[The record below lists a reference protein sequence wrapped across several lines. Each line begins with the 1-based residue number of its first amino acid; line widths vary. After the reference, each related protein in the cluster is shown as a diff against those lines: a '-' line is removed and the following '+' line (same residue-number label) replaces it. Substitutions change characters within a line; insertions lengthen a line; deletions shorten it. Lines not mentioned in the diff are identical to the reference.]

1 EVQDVHMKRN
11 AALQALPLYLREE
24 DPQFFK
30 SWSQPRKH
38 PKSQVQR
45 SGRKNGFTR
54 GSTNMRASALTEH
67 SQCQDHTFA
76 VNAGQQQMAMKS
88 HIDSAKEQSSQKL
101 HSQLKVVFH
110 MTKNDIPGN
119 QFRGMT
125 DLLRAVGAPDF
136 GTDDGIYKHS
146 ESLCD
151 MERALE
157 GIIMRQLD
165 EKLKASEFI
174 GIIIDETVS
183 ITVENKL
190 IVYAKIENKGK
201 IDNFF
206 LGNYNLH
213 SGTAQC
219 IYEKVV
225 EVLRGRGIEL
235 SKVMGLGSD
244 GASVMTGKRAGVGA
258 LLKRVNPFLIQ
269 VHCVAHRAA
278 LAAVDAANAVSQ
290 EDANLGSIRPIVHA
304 SIAGLTQLKDE
315 LGPEEHLINALQD
328 RFPDDT
334 LDLISSLDILLNP
347 SRYPHAQSAFQEY
360 ARDATEM
367 VIAHFGHEVTESAAA
382 PLIDVKRARRDAV
395 MTALHGY
402 GGLTFATACKVLIC
416 EFSELYP
423 DWATLAKIACVLPV
437 SSVPAERG
445 FSLLNRVKTSLR
457 SCLEE
462 ERVTRL
468 MRIASCKD
476 TLDTFHFS
484 SAAEDFAAMKARRK

>member
-1 EVQDVHMKRN
+1 
-11 AALQALPLYLREE
+11 
-24 DPQFFK
+24 
-30 SWSQPRKH
+30 
-38 PKSQVQR
+38 
-45 SGRKNGFTR
+45 
-54 GSTNMRASALTEH
+54 
-67 SQCQDHTFA
+67 
-76 VNAGQQQMAMKS
+76 MKS

-136 GTDDGIYKHS
+136 GTDDGIHKHS

-157 GIIMRQLD
+157 GVIMRQLD

-213 SGTAQC
+213 SRTAQC

-235 SKVMGLGSD
+235 SKIMGLGLD

-269 VHCVAHRAA
+269 VHCVTHRAA

-315 LGPEEHLINALQD
+315 LGPEEVEFQNDLQDGKYGNVEVTHLNERSIQAHTNVRSKYIQHLINALQD

-395 MTALHGY
+395 AVMTALHGY

-423 DWATLAKIACVLPV
+423 DWAALAKIACVLPV

-457 SCLEE
+457 SRLEE
-462 ERVTRL
+462 ERVMRL

>member
-1 EVQDVHMKRN
+1 
-11 AALQALPLYLREE
+11 
-24 DPQFFK
+24 
-30 SWSQPRKH
+30 
-38 PKSQVQR
+38 

-76 VNAGQQQMAMKS
+76 VNAGQQHMAMKS

-101 HSQLKVVFH
+101 HSQFKVVFH

-151 MERALE
+151 MEKALE
-157 GIIMRQLD
+157 GVIMRQLD

-174 GIIIDETVS
+174 GIIIDET
-183 ITVENKL
+183 
-190 IVYAKIENKGK
+190 
-201 IDNFF
+201 
-206 LGNYNLH
+206 
-213 SGTAQC
+213 C

-244 GASVMTGKRAGVGA
+244 GASVMTGKHAGVGA

-278 LAAVDAANAVSQ
+278 LAAVDAANA

-304 SIAGLTQLKDE
+304 SIAGLTQLEDE
-315 LGPEEHLINALQD
+315 LGPEEAHTNDTIKVHQHLINALQD

-347 SRYPHAQSAFQEY
+347 PDTPMHSLRFRNMPE
-360 ARDATEM
+360 DATEM

-382 PLIDVKRARRDAV
+382 PLIDVKRVRRDAVAV

-402 GGLTFATACKVLIC
+402 GGFNRACR
-416 EFSELYP
+416 E
-423 DWATLAKIACVLPV
+423 
-437 SSVPAERG
+437 G

-457 SCLEE
+457 RSSGGGASDAAYCDNDEDSHRISPSPVVHVRGLCEAVVEADLIDALEKFGSIWYH
-462 ERVTRL
+462 TH
-468 MRIASCKD
+468 AS
-476 TLDTFHFS
+476 
-484 SAAEDFAAMKARRK
+484 M

>member
-1 EVQDVHMKRN
+1 
-11 AALQALPLYLREE
+11 
-24 DPQFFK
+24 
-30 SWSQPRKH
+30 
-38 PKSQVQR
+38 
-45 SGRKNGFTR
+45 
-54 GSTNMRASALTEH
+54 
-67 SQCQDHTFA
+67 
-76 VNAGQQQMAMKS
+76 MAMKN

-157 GIIMRQLD
+157 GVIMKQLD

-269 VHCVAHRAA
+269 VHCVAHRAV

-290 EDANLGSIRPIVHA
+290 
-304 SIAGLTQLKDE
+304 
-315 LGPEEHLINALQD
+315 
-328 RFPDDT
+328 
-334 LDLISSLDILLNP
+334 
-347 SRYPHAQSAFQEY
+347 
-360 ARDATEM
+360 
-367 VIAHFGHEVTESAAA
+367 
-382 PLIDVKRARRDAV
+382 
-395 MTALHGY
+395 
-402 GGLTFATACKVLIC
+402 
-416 EFSELYP
+416 
-423 DWATLAKIACVLPV
+423 
-437 SSVPAERG
+437 
-445 FSLLNRVKTSLR
+445 
-457 SCLEE
+457 
-462 ERVTRL
+462 
-468 MRIASCKD
+468 
-476 TLDTFHFS
+476 
-484 SAAEDFAAMKARRK
+484 